1 MVTIRVEAE
10 HVSQEVLVLFIYIA
24 NMTFLLGLLGYEAF
38 EIHWGDYFVHVNT

>member
-10 HVSQEVLVLFIYIA
+10 HVAQEVLVLFIYIA
-24 NMTFLLGLLGYEAF
+24 NMTFLLGYEAF